1 MRLDAKSVTRSAI
14 MAGLLATTPAA
25 ALAADA
31 GGQTGTG
38 QTDMV
43 MTIEDQNEHGGT
55 EDPTNPP
62 IDPTNPNSPGANLS
76 FTVPAVMNYVVRA
89 DGSLIGPT
97 GDTAHVTNL
106 STFATHVSSL
116 DVDPE
121 TPFSIVRDVSA
132 ADGQNVVDLTV
143 GPQNDQLQAVDYLS
157 KQAVNDPTQW
167 NMTAANGQSQS
178 DELPVLSSGHVARLT
193 LGTST
198 DNTTQIPA
206 EIQATG
212 ELNGQTLGVGHEGRW
227 MGTMEALDSLVA
239 SSGPIHTLYQFYQ
252 ANNGYIDPA
261 GFERIGDRYIITLGQ
276 GPFKSAI
283 ADSLNVG
290 DHVTV
295 EFDDGT
301 TIEAI
306 IGDQMLRYGVTDPY
320 DPDCWN
326 EACTVIDPQGRS
338 EMTCGWGSVNTTS
351 NEIASIEFFGAN
363 NSMYDPMDGPIQTSS
378 GGSMSRITKITD
390 HGLYADYAQYAHLDE
405 SLVEGTPA
413 TTKFGEIHWYLTPGA
428 TI

>member
-1 MRLDAKSVTRSAI
+1 MRLDAKSVARSAV
-14 MAGLLATTPAA
+14 MAGLLATTPAV
-25 ALAADA
+25 ALAANA
-31 GGQTGTG
+31 GDQTGTG

-43 MTIEDQNEHGGT
+43 MTIEDQGEHGGT

-62 IDPTNPNSPGANLS
+62 IDPTDPNSPGENLS
-76 FTVPAVMNYVVRA
+76 FTVPAVMNYVVKA

-116 DVDPE
+116 DIDPE
-121 TPFSIVRDVSA
+121 APFSIVRDVTASDA
-132 ADGQNVVDLTV
+132 QNVVDLTV
-143 GPQNDQLQAVDYLS
+143 GPQNDQLQAVDYLA

-178 DELPVLSSGHVARLT
+178 DELPVLSSGHAAHLT

-198 DNTTQIPA
+198 ANTTQIPA
-206 EIQATG
+206 EIQAAG
-212 ELNGQTLGVGHEGRW
+212 ELDGQTLEVGRTASW
-227 MGTMEALDSLVA
+227 MGTIAMLN
-239 SSGPIHTLYQFYQ
+239 SSSNNSESINTMCQFYQ
-252 ANNGYIDPA
+252 ANDGYKDPA
-261 GFERIGDRYIITLGQ
+261 GFERIGDRYIISIGQ

-306 IGDQMLRYGVTDPY
+306 VGDLKGRYGVDDPY
-320 DPDCWN
+320 DESCWN
-326 EACTVIDPQGRS
+326 AVHTGQRRS
-338 EMTCGWGSVNTTS
+338 GPDTTCGWGHIMDGEVSVLEFWGFES
-351 NEIASIEFFGAN
+351 NG
-363 NSMYDPMDGPIQTSS
+363 DPMNGALQTSS
-378 GGSMSRITKITD
+378 GGSMSRVTKITD

-428 TI
+428 TA